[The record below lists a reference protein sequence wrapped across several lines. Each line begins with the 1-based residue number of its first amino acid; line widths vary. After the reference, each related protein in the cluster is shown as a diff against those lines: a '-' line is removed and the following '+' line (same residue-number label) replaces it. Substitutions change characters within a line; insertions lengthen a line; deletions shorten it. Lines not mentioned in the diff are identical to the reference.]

1 MSARLRLL
9 APDTADLAELGA
21 LLARLRRSVP
31 GVEVGTDPVPGS
43 VTVRLTL
50 GAADAS
56 PTDASPTHAPP
67 THASP
72 THASPTDAS
81 PTGEATARPLGP
93 HPLLVEA
100 VAARVTAALGSA
112 HAETAK
118 VARLLQEGR
127 DYAFVE
133 HAFLA
138 GARPGI
144 GEGVRR
150 CLALGAN
157 RVVVAPYALLD
168 PPFLT
173 GVRAQVGPAV
183 GVVVAEELG
192 DGPQL
197 AELVLSRYREVLDGD
212 SRCSCAACAYRPT
225 AVGHE

>member
-9 APDTADLAELGA
+9 APDTVDLAELGA
-21 LLARLRRSVP
+21 LLARLRRTAP
-31 GVEVGTDPVPGS
+31 DVEVGTDPAEGA

-50 GAADAS
+50 GAADA
-56 PTDASPTHAPP
+56 PP
-67 THASP
+67 AGPDVT
-72 THASPTDAS
+72 
-81 PTGEATARPLGP
+81 RPLGP
-93 HPLLVEA
+93 HPLLVDA
-100 VAARVTAALGSA
+100 VAARVAAALGEHDPSDVA
-112 HAETAK
+112 VLLVAAAGSPQGNAETAK

-127 DYAFVE
+127 SFSFVE

-138 GARPGI
+138 RARPGI
-144 GEGVRR
+144 DEGVRR
-150 CLALGAN
+150 CLALGAA

-168 PPFLT
+168 PPFLA
-173 GVRAQVGPAV
+173 GVRAQVGPAD

>member
-1 MSARLRLL
+1 MSPRLRLL
-9 APDTADLAELGA
+9 APDTVDLAELGA
-21 LLARLRRSVP
+21 LLARLRRTAP
-31 GVEVGTDPVPGS
+31 GVEVGTDPVVGA

-50 GAADAS
+50 GAADA
-56 PTDASPTHAPP
+56 PP
-67 THASP
+67 AGPDGT
-72 THASPTDAS
+72 
-81 PTGEATARPLGP
+81 RPLGP
-93 HPLLVEA
+93 HPLLVDA
-100 VAARVTAALGSA
+100 VAARVAAALGGSGA
-112 HAETAK
+112 GPEQDGTAVLLVAAAGSPQGNAETAK

-127 DYAFVE
+127 SFAFVE

-138 GARPGI
+138 RARPGI
-144 GEGVRR
+144 DEGVRR

-168 PPFLT
+168 PPFLA

-192 DGPQL
+192 DSPQL